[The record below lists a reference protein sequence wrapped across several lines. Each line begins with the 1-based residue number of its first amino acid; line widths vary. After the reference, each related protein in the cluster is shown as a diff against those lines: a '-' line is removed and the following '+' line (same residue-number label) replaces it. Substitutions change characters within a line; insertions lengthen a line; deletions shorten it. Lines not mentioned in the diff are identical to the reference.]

1 LREFRLDAHR
11 IELVLEKDGISWVDD
26 SKATNPHAAAAALS
40 TFDSVVWVVGG
51 LLKGVDLAPLVE
63 RYAKKIK
70 AAIVIGLDREPVLA
84 ALALHA
90 PNTQVFE
97 VTVSADQVMTEV
109 VNIAKSVA
117 QAGDAVLLAPAAAS
131 MDQFKDYA
139 DRGNAFAQ
147 AIKKEVS

>member
-1 LREFRLDAHR
+1 
-11 IELVLEKDGISWVDD
+11 
-26 SKATNPHAAAAALS
+26 
-40 TFDSVVWVVGG
+40 
-51 LLKGVDLAPLVE
+51 
-63 RYAKKIK
+63 
-70 AAIVIGLDREPVLA
+70 
-84 ALALHA
+84 
-90 PNTQVFE
+90 
-97 VTVSADQVMTEV
+97 MTEV